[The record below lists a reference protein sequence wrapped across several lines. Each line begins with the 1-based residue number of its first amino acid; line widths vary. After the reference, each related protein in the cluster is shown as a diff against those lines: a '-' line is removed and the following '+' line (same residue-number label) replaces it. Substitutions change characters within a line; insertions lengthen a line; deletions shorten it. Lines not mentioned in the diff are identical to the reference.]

1 MSVEQVRELASILSR
16 IIDTRNKELVALL
29 EKQDELRQQRDA
41 SQATVQALVAQVDK
55 SRFVHKSEGVGT
67 KLGGAAAKATRSSM
81 GAVAAMLK

>member
-1 MSVEQVRELASILSR
+1 
-16 IIDTRNKELVALL
+16 
-29 EKQDELRQQRDA
+29 
-41 SQATVQALVAQVDK
+41 VQALVAQVDK